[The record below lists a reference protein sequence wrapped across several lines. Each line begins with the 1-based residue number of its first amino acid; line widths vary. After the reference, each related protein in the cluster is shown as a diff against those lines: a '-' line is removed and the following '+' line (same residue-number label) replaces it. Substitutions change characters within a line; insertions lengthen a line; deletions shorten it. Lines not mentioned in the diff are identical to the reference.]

1 MRHFPNHVDGV
12 LDRASDT
19 DILYMNVFG
28 ADMLIVSSV
37 EAAIDLFERKSSTYA
52 DRVCSVFWA
61 PCESDQS
68 N

>member
-1 MRHFPNHVDGV
+1 MRHFPSHVDGV
-12 LDRASDT
+12 LNRASDT

-37 EAAIDLFERKSSTYA
+37 GAAIDLFERKSSTYA
-52 DRVCSVFWA
+52 DRVCSICWA
-61 PCESDQS
+61 SCELYQP